1 MPQLGDSIVVFP
13 TYNSAAITNNS
24 RGSSIE
30 LVITKEKSTC
40 FYHQTTTS
48 RSWPC
53 HSLALFRILPPTLD
67 ARDIIEVPL
76 RGALASQIIIVV
88 GLGVDDLGDNGA
100 LDAVELVV
108 VAAAVVTASSDAL
121 QLRVADVL
129 LAAEL
134 DVGAVVPRGAAQRVH
149 KGALRLARRAVALL
163 VVPPVRRVRALAAL
177 VVRRPHHLADQLGH
191 VHLDVELGHVG
202 KGLEVEVSACVEN
215 IVSQSVG

>member
-1 MPQLGDSIVVFP
+1 M
-13 TYNSAAITNNS
+13 
-24 RGSSIE
+24 
-30 LVITKEKSTC
+30 ITKETSTC
-40 FYHQTTTS
+40 FYHQITTN

-53 HSLALFRILPPTLD
+53 HSLALSCILPPTLD

-108 VAAAVVTASSDAL
+108 AAAVVTASSDAL

-149 KGALRLARRAVALL
+149 EGALRLARRAVALL
-163 VVPPVRRVRALAAL
+163 VVVPPVRRVRALAAL
-177 VVRRPHHLADQLGH
+177 VVRRPHHLADKLGH

-202 KGLEVEVSACVEN
+202 KGLEVEVSACMEN